1 MLNQRDFWVWQVTWC
16 ILLCAATYSLE
27 SPLGQLVYYGT
38 NYAPEIMTAVM
49 DMSSNGNM
57 DMVSNDDSND
67 DGEDES
73 GDSAR

>member
-1 MLNQRDFWVWQVTWC
+1 MWC

-49 DMSSNGNM
+49 DMNSNGNM
-57 DMVSNDDSND
+57 DAVKNSDSANNV
-67 DGEDES
+67 DGDDES
-73 GDSAR
+73 GDCAC

>member
-1 MLNQRDFWVWQVTWC
+1 
-16 ILLCAATYSLE
+16 
-27 SPLGQLVYYGT
+27 
-38 NYAPEIMTAVM
+38 M

>member
-1 MLNQRDFWVWQVTWC
+1 
-16 ILLCAATYSLE
+16 
-27 SPLGQLVYYGT
+27 
-38 NYAPEIMTAVM
+38 MTAVM